1 MNQAIEYKL
10 LTERES
16 KWDKK
21 IELKFYLIPPRPDW
35 YKLNIDGAF
44 NRNDATGGLGGIFR
58 NQNGD

>member
-16 KWDKK
+16 KLTN
-21 IELKFYLIPPRPDW
+21 EPYPGW
-35 YKLNIDGAF
+35 YKLNINRAF
-44 NRNDATGGLGGIFR
+44 TGNDATGGLGGIFR